1 MNEALLPSSISLVW
15 TFHLFRVDSN
25 IFSSL
30 AHIQIVSREKCQ
42 NSYFPLYDPKIQTKL
57 SNPRFWNFTWTEEGF
72 SAFLT
77 LFSNLLI
84 GNETR
89 FWDSLVKHSYWRCDL
104 KCFSVI
110 DREVFPRRS
119 AVIYKRTHKFRET
132 SKSWVNSFKDK
143 MDRNSFLVNE
153 RDFNWFR
160 VSLKWI
166 HPQLWI
172 TESVSHLPSVC

>member
-57 SNPRFWNFTWTEEGF
+57 SNSRFWNFTWTEEGF
-72 SAFLT
+72 SAFLA

-89 FWDSLVKHSYWRCDL
+89 FWDSLIKHSYWRCDP
-104 KCFSVI
+104 KCFLVH
-110 DREVFPRRS
+110 DREILLIGVRWLQVRNKHR
-119 AVIYKRTHKFRET
+119 AAYKRRGQFIKLA
-132 SKSWVNSFKDK
+132 N
-143 MDRNSFLVNE
+143 LVHENF
-153 RDFNWFR
+153 FNC
-160 VSLKWI
+160 S
-166 HPQLWI
+166 
-172 TESVSHLPSVC
+172 